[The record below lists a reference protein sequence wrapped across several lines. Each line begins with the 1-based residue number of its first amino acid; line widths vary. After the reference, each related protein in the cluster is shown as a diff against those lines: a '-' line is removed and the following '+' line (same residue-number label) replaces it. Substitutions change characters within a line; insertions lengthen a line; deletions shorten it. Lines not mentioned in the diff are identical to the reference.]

1 MTYIL
6 EPPPA
11 YVYSFRGDLI
21 VVEKSVAET
30 ERACRDAGTAGR
42 DLMACMVL
50 LPFGNGTCV
59 VYLPHI
65 GTGGIGRQSHEALT
79 RHEVA
84 HCNGWPKHHPQ

>member
-11 YVYSFRGDLI
+11 YVHPFCGDLVI
-21 VVEKSVAET
+21 VERSVADT
-30 ERACRDAGTAGR
+30 ERACQDAGVIDRGM
-42 DLMACMVL
+42 MACMVL

-59 VYLPHI
+59 VYLPRI
-65 GTGGIGRQSHEALT
+65 GTGGVGRPSHEALL

-84 HCNGWPKHHPQ
+84 HCNGWSKDHPK